1 LPVEKQEI
9 LTESPSS
16 TVTSPVRF
24 MVSGSA
30 AINDREC
37 SSHQQYNSCFSTSI
51 TIDLKVTKELLL
63 RKSLWMWNF
72 GSHWPPLLASTIKG
86 SMSTTHTLIGVSHTW
101 THLQSAVV
109 QWSLYNYSGY
119 PWDTTNWLVYSGGL
133 LKQNTEYHYHVMQV
147 YHTAQAQILL
157 QTQQKLLIL
166 ALCVCG
172 QSHNSLVV
180 AKCLTVVLTIVRRP
194 VCVTVVQLGL
204 YKVALALKVT

>member
-1 LPVEKQEI
+1 MTGSVA
-9 LTESPSS
+9 
-16 TVTSPVRF
+16 VTNNII
-24 MVSGSA
+24 A
-30 AINDREC
+30 
-37 SSHQQYNSCFSTSI
+37 CFSTSI

-119 PWDTTNWLVYSGGL
+119 PWDATNWLVYSGGL

-157 QTQQKLLIL
+157 HCTNTTEAIDSGS
-166 ALCVCG
+166 VCMWPI
-172 QSHNSLVV
+172 
-180 AKCLTVVLTIVRRP
+180 T
-194 VCVTVVQLGL
+194 
-204 YKVALALKVT
+204 